1 MSILNLLDHT
11 FYSIRDVILPKRK
24 KNKYMYVILSVNWII
39 RSPNAG
45 MIIKSDSEKFVDT
58 KEVIRS
64 RNSKDRQYSGQKKRD
79 KMTNN
84 DLQNKNI
91 NNDGNREN
99 DIFYC

>member
-1 MSILNLLDHT
+1 
-11 FYSIRDVILPKRK
+11 
-24 KNKYMYVILSVNWII
+24 MYVILSVNWII